1 MSTFPPTL
9 YEERPSATRYLG
21 AIRHHRVLIAFI
33 VAISVIAAI
42 GSTLTATK
50 RYEAESELLVTPVSD
65 DTGVYDGIKVLR
77 DQDTAPLIVGRAL
90 KSRHVTEAV
99 IRRVGL
105 DTSSRELLKKV
116 DIHPVQ
122 QSSTV
127 VTKARDSDP
136 ELAARLANAFPRVY
150 IDQETRKFRRQVD
163 TMIERLRKQIQSGS
177 GLSRGETIE
186 IQARLAQLRSIAGS
200 PDPTLEVLSDAIA
213 PTDSVWPRPVLSL
226 IVALFAG
233 LIFGIAAALLVELAD
248 PRLNESELLDR
259 YPIVAWVPRAR
270 ASVVQRYLRGGGP
283 LPTDLWESYR
293 TLRASLSASGV
304 GEGTPKTI
312 LVTSAIQAEG
322 KTMTS
327 SNLAIAMA
335 AGGHRVIL
343 VDGDLRRSMVASVFG
358 VDRVGKGLASLLSGT
373 ATPDEALTPS
383 PGHGDRIRLLL
394 AGDERPIDMLDPRR
408 IEQLFSELKDEADV
422 IIIDSPPLTEFAD
435 AVAFAE
441 AADVVLFSVRLGH
454 TRRDRF
460 NESLRFLTRQ
470 GIVVTGFV
478 VTARRRSF
486 GDPYAARRGQMPI
499 EQWRSARAR
508 EVEPTGP
515 ETGR

>member
-1 MSTFPPTL
+1 VRVSTFPTL
-9 YEERPSATRYLG
+9 YEERQSATRYLG
-21 AIRHHRVLIAFI
+21 AIRHHRLLIAFI
-33 VAISVIAAI
+33 VAISVLAAI

-65 DTGVYDGIKVLR
+65 DSGVYAGIKVLR

-90 KSRHVTEAV
+90 KSPRVTEAV
-99 IRRVGL
+99 IKRLGL

-136 ELAARLANAFPRVY
+136 EFAARLANAFPRVF

-163 TMIERLRKQIQSGS
+163 AQIERLRTEMRGS
-177 GLSRGETIE
+177 SLSRGETIE
-186 IQARLAQLRSIAGS
+186 IEARLAQLRSIAGS
-200 PDPTLEVLSDAIA
+200 TDPTLEVLSDAIV
-213 PTDSVWPRPVLSL
+213 PTESVWPRPVLSL

-233 LIFGIAAALLVELAD
+233 LIFGIGAALLVELAD

-259 YPIVAWVPRAR
+259 FPIVAWVPRAR

-343 VDGDLRRSMVASVFG
+343 VDGDFRRSMVASVFG
-358 VDRVGKGLASLLSGT
+358 VDSVGKGLASLLSGT

-383 PGHGDRIRLLL
+383 PAHGDKIRLLL
-394 AGDERPIDMLDPRR
+394 AGDERPIDMLEPRR
-408 IEQLFSELKDEADV
+408 VEQLFSELKDEADV

-441 AADVVLFSVRLGH
+441 AADIVLFTVRLGH

-486 GDPYAARRGQMPI
+486 GDPYAARRGQIPI
-499 EQWRSARAR
+499 EAWRSARPR

>member
-1 MSTFPPTL
+1 MSSFGPSL
-9 YEERPSATRYLG
+9 YDERQSATRYLG

-33 VAISVIAAI
+33 VAISLLAAV

-50 RYEAESELLVTPVSD
+50 RYEAESELLVNPVTDSGD
-65 DTGVYDGIKVLR
+65 AYVGINVLR
-77 DQDTAPLIVGRAL
+77 DPDTAPLIVGRAL
-90 KSRHVTEAV
+90 KSPRVTDAV

-105 DTSSRELLKKV
+105 RTSSRELLKNV

-122 QSSTV
+122 QSGIV
-127 VTKARDSDP
+127 AIRARDSDP
-136 ELAARLANAFPRVY
+136 ELAARIANAFPRVF
-150 IDQETRKFRRQVD
+150 IEQRSREFESDVD
-163 TMIERLRKQIQSGS
+163 GGIERLRAQIRGGV
-177 GLSRGETIE
+177 GLSRGETIALE
-186 IQARLAQLRSIAGS
+186 ERIAQLQSLAGS
-200 PDPTLEVLSDAIA
+200 GDPTLELLAPAVV
-213 PTDSVWPRPVLSL
+213 PTDSVWPRPLLSL

-233 LIFGIAAALLVELAD
+233 LIFGIGAALLVELAD

-259 YPIVAWVPRAR
+259 FPIVAWVPRAR

-335 AGGHRVIL
+335 AAGHRVIL
-343 VDGDLRRSMVASVFG
+343 VDGDFRRSMIASVFG

-383 PGHGDRIRLLL
+383 PGHGDRIQLLL
-394 AGDERPIDMLDPRR
+394 AGDERPIDMLEPRR

-422 IIIDSPPLTEFAD
+422 IVIDSPPLTEFAD

-499 EQWRSARAR
+499 EEWRSARPR
-508 EVEPTGP
+508 EVEPTAP
-515 ETGR
+515 EAGR

>member
-9 YEERPSATRYLG
+9 YEERQSATRYLG
-21 AIRHHRVLIAFI
+21 AIRHHRLLIAFI
-33 VAISVIAAI
+33 VAISVVAAI

-50 RYEAESELLVTPVSD
+50 RYEAESELVVDPITDGGDVLV
-65 DTGVYDGIKVLR
+65 GIKVFH
-77 DQDTAPLIVGRAL
+77 DTETAPLIVGRAL
-90 KSRHVTEAV
+90 KSPRVTSAV
-99 IRRVGL
+99 IKRVGV
-105 DTSSRELLKKV
+105 DMSSRELLKKV
-116 DIHPVQ
+116 DIHPLQ
-122 QSSTV
+122 QSGIV
-127 VTKARDSDP
+127 AIKARDSDP

-150 IDQETRKFRRQVD
+150 VDQKTRDFNRDVD
-163 TMIERLRKQIQSGS
+163 AKIERLQKQIRAGA
-177 GLSRGETIE
+177 GLSRSE
-186 IQARLAQLRSIAGS
+186 ILTLEEQKAQLQSIAGS
-200 PDPTLEVLSDAIA
+200 EDPTLEMLSEAIV

-233 LIFGIAAALLVELAD
+233 LIFGVGAALLVELAD
-248 PRLNESELLDR
+248 PRLNETELLDR
-259 YPIVAWVPRAR
+259 FPIVAWVPRAR

-343 VDGDLRRSMVASVFG
+343 VDGDFRRSMIASVFG
-358 VDRVGKGLASLLSGT
+358 VESNGKGLASLLSGT

-394 AGDERPIDMLDPRR
+394 AGDERPIDMLEPRR
-408 IEQLFSELKDEADV
+408 VEQLFSELKDEADV

-441 AADVVLFSVRLGH
+441 AADIVLFAVRLGH

-486 GDPYAARRGQMPI
+486 GDPYAARRGQIPI
-499 EQWRSARAR
+499 EAWRSARPR